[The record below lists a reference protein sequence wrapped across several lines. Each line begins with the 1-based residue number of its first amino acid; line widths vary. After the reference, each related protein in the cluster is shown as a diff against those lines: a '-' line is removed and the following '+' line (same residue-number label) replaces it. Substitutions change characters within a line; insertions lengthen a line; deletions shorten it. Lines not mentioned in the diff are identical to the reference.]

1 MVIDHIV
8 ARTTNNCIGLVGVR
22 ELLWHIPSDM
32 KRFKEITSGYDLL
45 LCGLSTFQ
53 TLPILSGRK
62 VAILTDWSR
71 HCVIN
76 HSVQPYQLYTSIDQ
90 LPDARIIVIGGKY
103 AYDATADVVNGAH
116 VTQLNYVP
124 STTEPMV
131 TYDIPAGL
139 SRQNVT
145 PIERCPKSGI
155 EYCFEYWS
163 RK

>member
-8 ARTTNNCIGLVGVR
+8 ARSTNNCIGLVGMK
-22 ELLWHIPSDM
+22 ELLWHIPSDL
-32 KRFKEITSGYDLL
+32 KRFKLITAEYDLL
-45 LCGLSTFQ
+45 LCGLSTFH
-53 TLPILSGRK
+53 TLPKLSGRK

-71 HCVIN
+71 DCVIRQA
-76 HSVQPYQLYTSIDQ
+76 VQPYQVYTSIDQ

-103 AYDATADVVNGAH
+103 AYDATADVVNGVH

-124 STTEPMV
+124 HTDEPVV
-131 TYDIPAGL
+131 TYDIPMGL
-139 SRQNVT
+139 VKQSYT
-145 PIERCPKSGI
+145 PMERCPNSGI